1 MLTTEEERVDG
12 VDVRLLL
19 VADFERSPERS
30 LLRLGP
36 SLDVWGKGSAL
47 VDVDGI
53 AASSSLS
60 LVKSITALVFR
71 FAIVN
76 VNGEAVL

>member
-12 VDVRLLL
+12 VDVLLLL

-30 LLRLGP
+30 LLRLGR

-47 VDVDGI
+47 AEVDGI

-60 LVKSITALVFR
+60 FVKSITALVFR
-71 FAIVN
+71 LAIVD
-76 VNGEAVL
+76 VNREVVL